1 MQPNYNED
9 NIITATLPLRTI
21 TSRTKHK
28 KGIVPTYLF
37 KKRLNTAVKHYE
49 PSYTK
54 ETLEINI

>member
-9 NIITATLPLRTI
+9 NNNCYPATYI

-49 PSYTK
+49 PSYTI

>member
-1 MQPNYNED
+1 MKI
-9 NIITATLPLRTI
+9 IITATLPLRTI

-49 PSYTK
+49 PSYTI
-54 ETLEINI
+54 EMLEINI